1 MKVLITP
8 TFQRYAKKL
17 HPNEKKALDAS
28 IQLIMRNPKIG
39 EAKKGDLAG
48 IFIYKYSFNEQLW
61 LVAYSYDAPET
72 ITLRLVGSHENFYRT
87 LKRN

>member
-1 MKVLITP
+1 MKVLFTP
-8 TFQRYAKKL
+8 TFQRYSKKL
-17 HPNEKKALDAS
+17 HPNQKKALDAS
-28 IQLIMRNPKIG
+28 IHLIMQNPNIG

-48 IFIYKYSFNEQLW
+48 IFVYKYSFNEQLW
-61 LVAYSYDAPET
+61 LLAYSFDAPET